1 MPADDGQP
9 KVLIVGAGPTGLTA
23 AVELARRGIVA
34 DVIDRREEA
43 SGLSRAVGILPRS
56 LDLLGPSGVADRLRA
71 EGIAF
76 ESAKFYRNARF
87 IARIPLTSP
96 TGDTILG
103 LAQDRTEHHLAD
115 VFRGLGGTV
124 RYGLAFERLVR
135 NGEDAVEAGLGDG
148 STAGYDY
155 LIGADGVRSSVRET
169 LGLAFEGYD
178 LPEKWSIAD
187 VDVEAWE
194 NARDFTICLLDAG
207 AVAVV
212 APLEARRVRVISNT
226 PDALA
231 ALPIGLE
238 TRKVRRKGQFTISV
252 RQVRD
257 YARGR
262 VFLAGDAA
270 HCHSPVGGRG
280 MNLGIADAA
289 DLAERIAR
297 GTTAGY
303 TAARHAA
310 GAGVIAGSESAR
322 KQITSKNP
330 LSRPLIVAALRLVGA
345 IPALQR
351 RFSRQA
357 LGQTGD

>member
-1 MPADDGQP
+1 MPADDGRP

-76 ESAKFYRNARF
+76 ESAKFYRNDRPV
-87 IARIPLTSP
+87 ARIPLTSP
-96 TGDTILG
+96 SGDTVLG
-103 LAQDRTEHHLAD
+103 LAQDRTEHHLAEA
-115 VFRGLGGTV
+115 FRGYGGTV
-124 RYGLAFERLVR
+124 RYGLAFETLVH
-135 NGEDAVEAGLGDG
+135 NGDDAVEAGFSDG
-148 STAGYDY
+148 STGSYDY
-155 LIGADGVRSSVRET
+155 VIGADGVRSGVREA
-169 LGLAFEGYD
+169 LGIAFEGYD
-178 LPEKWSIAD
+178 LPGKWSIAD

-212 APLEARRVRVISNT
+212 APLEARRVRVVSNT

-231 ALPIGLE
+231 ALPLALE
-238 TRKVRRKGQFTISV
+238 TRKVRREGQFTISV

-257 YARGR
+257 YAKGR

-289 DLAERIAR
+289 DLAGRIAA

-310 GAGVIAGSESAR
+310 GAAVIKGSEAAR
-322 KQITSKNP
+322 RQATSTSPFN
-330 LSRPLIVAALRLVGA
+330 RPLIVAVLRLVGA
-345 IPALQR
+345 VPALQR
-351 RFSRQA
+351 RFSRQV
-357 LGQTGD
+357 LGQTDA